1 MKRFHLKL
9 HDLAMTI
16 SFYERALEN
25 PKLSDFEVK
34 TYTTERD
41 YLKVEYKRLE
51 EHEKKFREL
60 LEGR

>member
-1 MKRFHLKL
+1 
-9 HDLAMTI
+9 MTI